1 MSSMLR
7 KLLVLG
13 ASGLTG
19 YKLIQLATRRFEVY
33 GTYNSRSITPYKDE
47 SLFKLEVKKE
57 ENLRN
62 IFRDIKPDI
71 VVNTIALH
79 NVDYC
84 EIHQEEAFSVNA
96 KAVGIIANLCNNL
109 GSRLIQISTDFV
121 FDGQQGNYSELDVPN
136 PLSVYAKSK
145 LEGEVQTKTSS
156 SYSIIR
162 PSVVYGWTPLEMQG
176 LTSSSGKP
184 MNFALWALLKM
195 NKGEELKIV
204 NDQFTSPTLADVLA
218 TIALKLAISETNAL
232 YHAAGTVCISRY
244 EFTKKIANMMG
255 YLINSIKPIKSN
267 FLTQTAKRPMN
278 SCLNCEKLQ
287 KDLEHKLPDIDESLS
302 IMKSQIE
309 IESPNLLGSLT
320 RQKN

>member
-1 MSSMLR
+1 MLR

-19 YKLIQLATRRFEVY
+19 YKLIQLATQRFETY
-33 GTYNSRSITPYKDE
+33 GTYNSKSIMTYKNE

-57 ENLRN
+57 ESLRKV
-62 IFRDIKPDI
+62 FKDIKPDI

-84 EIHQEEAFSVNA
+84 EIHQEEAFTVNA

-109 GSRLIQISTDFV
+109 GCRLIQISTDFV
-121 FDGQQGNYSELDVPN
+121 FDGQQGNYNELDVPN
-136 PLSVYAKSK
+136 PLNVYGKSK
-145 LEGEVQTKTSS
+145 LEGEVQAKTCA

-184 MNFALWALLKM
+184 INFALWALLKM
-195 NKGEELKIV
+195 NKGEVLKIV

-218 TIALKLAISETNAL
+218 TIILKLATRETNTL
-232 YHAAGTVCISRY
+232 YHAAGTICTSRY

-255 YLINSIKPIKSN
+255 YLTTSIKPIESN
-267 FLTQTAKRPMN
+267 FLTQTAKRPKN

-287 KDLEHKLPDIDESLS
+287 KDLDYKLPDIYESLS

-309 IESPNLLGSLT
+309 IESSNLLGHLHT
-320 RQKN
+320 HKN

>member
-1 MSSMLR
+1 MLR

-19 YKLIQLATRRFEVY
+19 YKLIQLAKRRFETY
-33 GTYNSRSITPYKDE
+33 GTYNSRSIIQYKSE

-57 ENLRN
+57 ENLRK

-84 EIHQEEAFSVNA
+84 EFHQEEAFSVNA

-136 PLSVYAKSK
+136 PLNVYGKSK
-145 LEGEVQTKTSS
+145 LEGEVQAKTSA

-162 PSVVYGWTPLEMQG
+162 PSVIYGWTPLEMQD

-195 NKGEELKIV
+195 NKGDVLKIV
-204 NDQFTSPTLADVLA
+204 NDQFTTPTLADVLA
-218 TIALKLAISETNAL
+218 TIVLKLAIRESNAL
-232 YHAAGTVCISRY
+232 YHAAGTACISRY

-255 YLINSIKPIKSN
+255 YLTTSIKPIKSN
-267 FLTQTAKRPMN
+267 FLTQTAKRPTN
-278 SCLNCEKLQ
+278 SCLNSEKLQ
-287 KDLEHKLPDIDESLS
+287 KDLEYKLPDIDESLS

-309 IESPNLLGSLT
+309 IESPTLLGHLYT
-320 RQKN
+320 AKN